1 MSFEPRRH
9 SISILSS
16 HLTNEDIFDRNDEE
30 NSSLVAAP
38 CVCVAY
44 FYSFCFLFFSSP
56 LRWPD
61 DSVGETVVVVVVD
74 AFLVVVLVGKE
85 DN

>member
-1 MSFEPRRH
+1 M
-9 SISILSS
+9 
-16 HLTNEDIFDRNDEE
+16 
-30 NSSLVAAP
+30 